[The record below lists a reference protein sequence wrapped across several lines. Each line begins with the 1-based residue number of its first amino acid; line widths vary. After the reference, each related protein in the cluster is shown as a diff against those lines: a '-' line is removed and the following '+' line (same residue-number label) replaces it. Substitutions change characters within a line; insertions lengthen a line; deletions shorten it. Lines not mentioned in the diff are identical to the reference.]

1 MSDHSSKRSQV
12 DASQRY
18 LILFALDLRLFIC
31 RRKIFIG
38 GLSYNTDDG
47 MDCLKLYM
55 QIYLTFCAILDK
67 LKEYFEVYGEV
78 QDAVVMKDP
87 VSKRSR
93 GFGFITFTDIS
104 SVDNVLNAFLT
115 SSTSSTIIN
124 ENIGTNS
131 AGHTNIDG
139 RRVEVKRAVPRSNE
153 PPLPQSI
160 VSSIAATVTASPNVN
175 TIKHVSVA
183 ASSTQSTTSGT
194 TTTTGTATNTH
205 RKTSE
210 DIRESEQF
218 YSSLSYNNNL
228 LHGNEYA
235 YNKIFVGGLH
245 YDTRDQEFKN
255 YFEKFGKII
264 TSEVMFNRETHKS
277 RGFGFVVYEVEKS
290 AEAACAV
297 TEHVIDGRVVCIF
310 PFEVLSVQ

>member
-1 MSDHSSKRSQV
+1 M
-12 DASQRY
+12 
-18 LILFALDLRLFIC
+18 
-31 RRKIFIG
+31 
-38 GLSYNTDDG
+38 
-47 MDCLKLYM
+47 
-55 QIYLTFCAILDK
+55 LDK

-115 SSTSSTIIN
+115 SSTSSAIIN
-124 ENIGTNS
+124 ENIGTNT

-139 RRVEVKRAVPRSNE
+139 RRVEVKRAVPRNNE
-153 PPLPQSI
+153 PSLPVSI
-160 VSSIAATVTASPNVN
+160 VSSIVNTVHASPVVTTKHTSGGSSSTSNTAGSATAATTA
-175 TIKHVSVA
+175 
-183 ASSTQSTTSGT
+183 
-194 TTTTGTATNTH
+194 H
-205 RKTSE
+205 RKPSE
-210 DIRESEQF
+210 DKDSEQF
-218 YSSLSYNNNL
+218 YSSLAYGNNL

-245 YDTRDQEFKN
+245 YDTRDQEFKA

-277 RGFGFVVYEVEKS
+277 RGFGFVVYEVERS
-290 AEAACAV
+290 AEAACAIA
-297 TEHVIDGRVVCIF
+297 EHIIDGRVVSIYIYINNGI
-310 PFEVLSVQ
+310 LSVYM